1 MKWNRLSEVDES
13 KLVCEMS
20 NKRKDLTHLPMN
32 IWIDEAQ
39 TYLDG
44 GHSKRVK
51 FQLDSGNKF
60 NKHNLGSMDLDG
72 NLHCSDIGNLSAS
85 DINQL
90 RNFVLNNRYAL
101 DKIADNDIWI
111 DEIWDSM
118 IMGGEPASFD
128 EITKLNL
135 KVDELLMGRSV
146 S

>member
-1 MKWNRLSEVDES
+1 MWIEIDNSVDES

-39 TYLDG
+39 TYWDG

-51 FQLDSGNKF
+51 FQLDTGNKF

-72 NLHCSDIGNLSAS
+72 NLHCSDIGELDDS

-90 RNFVLNNRYAL
+90 RNFVLNNKYAL

-111 DEIWDSM
+111 DEIWGSM
-118 IMGGEPASFD
+118 IMGGEPAS
-128 EITKLNL
+128 
-135 KVDELLMGRSV
+135 
-146 S
+146 

>member
-1 MKWNRLSEVDES
+1 MWIEIDNTVDES
-13 KLVCEMS
+13 ELVCGMS

-51 FQLDSGNKF
+51 FQLDTVNKF
-60 NKHNLGSMDLDG
+60 NKHNIGSMDLDG
-72 NLHCSDIGNLSAS
+72 NLHCSDIGELSVS

-90 RNFVLNNRYAL
+90 RNFVLNNKYAL

-111 DEIWDSM
+111 DEIWGSM
-118 IMGGEPASFD
+118 IMGGEPASYSD
-128 EITKLNL
+128 IQKLNL
-135 KVDELLMGRSV
+135 KVDELIRED
-146 S
+146 

>member
-1 MKWNRLSEVDES
+1 MWIEIDNSVDES

-51 FQLDSGNKF
+51 FQLDTWNKF

-72 NLHCSDIGNLSAS
+72 NLHCSDIGELSVS

-90 RNFVLNNRYAL
+90 RNFVLNNKYAL

-111 DEIWDSM
+111 DEIWGSM
-118 IMGGEPASFD
+118 IMGGEPASYSD
-128 EITKLNL
+128 IQKLNL
-135 KVDELLMGRSV
+135 KVDELMRED
-146 S
+146 

>member
-1 MKWNRLSEVDES
+1 MWIEIDNTVDES
-13 KLVCEMS
+13 KLVCGMS

-51 FQLDSGNKF
+51 FQLDTGNKF
-60 NKHNLGSMDLDG
+60 NKHNIGSMDLDG
-72 NLHCSDIGNLSAS
+72 NLHCSDIGELSVS

-90 RNFVLNNRYAL
+90 RNFVLNNKYAL

-111 DEIWDSM
+111 DEIWGSM
-118 IMGGEPASFD
+118 IMGGEPASYSD
-128 EITKLNL
+128 IQKLNL
-135 KVDELLMGRSV
+135 KVDELIRED
-146 S
+146 